1 MTDKYFIVDIIEA
14 EDSKYGDVF
23 IIKANPVESTRQG
36 YMRASESRVS
46 AEQFFMPL
54 DNYLIQSIIAEQRK
68 NRFWSVNPNDFDD
81 EFIFDE
87 STNQRRLIHRHFSF
101 HEMDIDTEDEYDEE
115 SDDNLFEILN
125 IDKKCES
132 IRDEWIKQGNID
144 ISSLKYYIIEKATE
158 GKIGKFWA
166 WLLDDES
173 LLEIGEEDFE
183 YLDIDDKYSDTLAY
197 FITYC
202 ILNEQKQ

>member
-144 ISSLKYYIIEKATE
+144 ISSLKSILRLFFENLLTAPRSQVFNPL
-158 GKIGKFWA
+158 KI
-166 WLLDDES
+166 
-173 LLEIGEEDFE
+173 
-183 YLDIDDKYSDTLAY
+183 
-197 FITYC
+197 
-202 ILNEQKQ
+202 